1 MSVACALLTL
11 TCALG
16 LLASIAKTFA
26 TQGQALLAAC
36 TLGSP
41 ELLALASNCP
51 FDPTRI
57 YVSTAS
63 GGGYG
68 RGCPQTPLGGVGKV
82 PGPCAVDPTHC
93 SPQSS
98 SLCLWGISLVL
109 CVAETVFAVRCAQF
123 SHQLLG
129 LRPWCG
135 KSYPLS
141 VRPSPHY
148 SPKSL
153 ISLEARLPL
162 HLLDRAPILQME

>member
-1 MSVACALLTL
+1 MPA
-11 TCALG
+11 
-16 LLASIAKTFA
+16 
-26 TQGQALLAAC
+26 
-36 TLGSP
+36 
-41 ELLALASNCP
+41 
-51 FDPTRI
+51 DP
-57 YVSTAS
+57 
-63 GGGYG
+63 
-68 RGCPQTPLGGVGKV
+68 PPLGGAGKV
-82 PGPCAVDPTHC
+82 PGPCAGDPTHC

-141 VRPSPHY
+141 VRPGPPY

-153 ISLEARLPL
+153 ISLEARLLPTFWTGPPYCRWNNNFPTRTKGQCVVRRRFL
-162 HLLDRAPILQME
+162 ASQRATVSPGAIQFKEVAREIRAQIGGTPIG